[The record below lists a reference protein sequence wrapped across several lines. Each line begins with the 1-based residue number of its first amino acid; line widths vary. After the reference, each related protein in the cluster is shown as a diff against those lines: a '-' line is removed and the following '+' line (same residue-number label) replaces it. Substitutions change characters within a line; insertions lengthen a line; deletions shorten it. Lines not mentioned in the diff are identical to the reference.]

1 MMKSFFLVVTI
12 LALTLPFLGAQE
24 QNQEQRICCEK
35 DERFFDDKIAKYIP
49 IQYVLSRY
57 PSYGLNYYQQRPVA
71 LINNQFLPYPY
82 YAKPVAV
89 RSPAQTLQWQVL
101 PNAVPAKSCQDQ
113 PTAMARHPHPHLS
126 FMAIPPKKDQD
137 KTEIPAINT
146 IASAEPTVHS
156 TPTTEAVVNAVDNP
170 EASSESIASA
180 PETNTAQVTST
191 EV

>member
-1 MMKSFFLVVTI
+1 VFLTVERPTESTAKQELTVTRKGAMMKSFFLVVTI

-24 QNQEQRICCEK
+24 QNQEQPICCEK

-89 RSPAQTLQWQVL
+89 RSPAQTLQWQVCQILCL
-101 PNAVPAKSCQDQ
+101 PSPAKTSQL
-113 PTAMARHPHPHLS
+113 PWHVTHTHIYHLWPFHQRKIRIKQKS
-126 FMAIPPKKDQD
+126 LPSIPLLVLSLQY
-137 KTEIPAINT
+137 
-146 IASAEPTVHS
+146 TVHYHRS
-156 TPTTEAVVNAVDNP
+156 N
-170 EASSESIASA
+170 SEHCR
-180 PETNTAQVTST
+180 
-191 EV
+191 